1 MRSYN
6 SRLSEDCYHPAEAQG
21 VKNSKGRERGV
32 SQTQGALVLPFPESH
47 VVCQHS
53 TLVSKTVK
61 KCKRAMAWF
70 QLTYK
75 VLGVDEKTAQSRALG
90 NTYLL
95 EIRFTAA

>member
-75 VLGVDEKTAQSRALG
+75 VISWASVMPHVWQKSHVWQKT
-90 NTYLL
+90 
-95 EIRFTAA
+95 